1 MPPRS
6 AWSRWTLRF
15 LGLLATAAFLAV
27 GVISAK
33 MILPDKKAD
42 AVAVPSPTATPA
54 KSSKSKAKHKAK
66 AKPKGPTKA
75 QLAARAAAVA
85 QLRGQGFTTLKL
97 SDYDFHAALRVL
109 IGRPVGDSAGGSY
122 AFFFNKGA
130 FLGKD
135 APTPTTKLSV
145 VKQTSSVVTLA
156 YVTSAGRVKVR
167 FKLSDGA
174 LKPLDAIPP
183 AGERFTPRSN

>member
-6 AWSRWTLRF
+6 AWSRWTMRF
-15 LGLLATAAFLAV
+15 VGLLATAAFLGV
-27 GVISAK
+27 GIYSAK
-33 MILPDKKAD
+33 MILPDKKDSA
-42 AVAVPSPTATPA
+42 AAVPTPTATPA
-54 KSSKSKAKHKAK
+54 HKASKAKHKAK

-75 QLAARAAAVA
+75 QLAARAAAVS
-85 QLRGQGFTTLKL
+85 QLRGQGFTTLRL

-135 APTPTTKLSV
+135 ATSPTTKLSV
-145 VKQTSSVVTLA
+145 VKQTTSSVTLG
-156 YVTSAGRVKVR
+156 YQTSAGRVKVR
-167 FKLSDGA
+167 FKLSDGV

-183 AGERFTPRSN
+183 AGERFVPRSN